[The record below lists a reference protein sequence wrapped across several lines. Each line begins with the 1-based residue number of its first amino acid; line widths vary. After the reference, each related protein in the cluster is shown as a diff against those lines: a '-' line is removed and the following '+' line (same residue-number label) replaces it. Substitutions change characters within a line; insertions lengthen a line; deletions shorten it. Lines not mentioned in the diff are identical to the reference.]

1 MLLDADQLHAVYLS
15 PIPFSDVG
23 VSPEMRQTRGMQS
36 MIASNAICR
45 VTTMLLLRMPPI
57 DLNLLPAL
65 DILLTERSVTIAARR
80 LGLSVSA
87 TSRTLTRLRS
97 ATGDPLLVQAGRS
110 LVPTPYAEQLAG
122 RVHML
127 AREAREVLAPVTDHM
142 DPALL
147 ERTFTIRAN
156 EGFVAL
162 FAAALVAAIT
172 KAAPHVRL
180 RFAPKPDK
188 EVAPLRDGRIDL
200 EIGTTGTSAPEMR
213 SQLLFR
219 DHFIGAARLRHPLLE
234 HPVTPQ
240 LYAACGHV
248 VTSRRGAST
257 GPVDDAL
264 REMGLRREIVVIVPS
279 FPDALD
285 IARRSDLIALVPRT
299 CLRDGEMTA
308 RGLQGFDLPVATPE
322 LAISAM
328 WHPRL
333 DADPAH
339 RWLRQTLMA
348 ICRKEART

>member
-1 MLLDADQLHAVYLS
+1 MT
-15 PIPFSDVG
+15 G
-23 VSPEMRQTRGMQS
+23 
-36 MIASNAICR
+36 
-45 VTTMLLLRMPPI
+45 I
-57 DLNLLPAL
+57 DLNLLAAL
-65 DILLTERSVTIAARR
+65 DVLLIERSVTSAAKR

-87 TSRTLTRLRS
+87 TSRTLARLRS

-110 LVPTPYAEQLAG
+110 LVPTPYAEQLAA
-122 RVHML
+122 RVHTL
-127 AREAREVLAPVTDHM
+127 TREARAVLTPALEHM

-162 FAAALVAAIT
+162 FAAALVVSIT
-172 KAAPHVRL
+172 EAAPHVRL

-200 EIGTTGTSAPEMR
+200 EIGTAGASAPEMR
-213 SQLLFR
+213 SQLIFR
-219 DHFIGAARLRHPLLE
+219 DRFIGAVRSS
-234 HPVTPQ
+234 HPVLEGRMTPQ
-240 LYAACGHV
+240 RYAACGHV

-264 REMGLRREIVVIVPS
+264 HELGLRREIVAIVPG
-279 FPDALD
+279 FLDALN
-285 IARRSDLIALVPRT
+285 IARHSDLIALVPRSSF
-299 CLRDGEMTA
+299 RDGDVTSQ
-308 RGLQGFDLPVATPE
+308 GLEGFDLPVATPE

-339 RWLRQTLMA
+339 RWLRQKLVATCDVIERGNSGSA
-348 ICRKEART
+348 G